1 MNKLMNYRAP
11 KKLRLRLR
19 NEISRVFDEGQ
30 RLSDARMTLWGVAS
44 EPPGAAKVGVA
55 VSKRHG
61 NAVRRNR
68 VKRLCREAFRL
79 TRPQLPENVDFM
91 IVPLVDKNM
100 TLDGL
105 RESLLKLAPRL
116 AERLGG
122 QQKKDAP

>member
-19 NEISRVFDEGQ
+19 NEISRVFDEGR
-30 RLSDARMTLWGVAS
+30 RLGDARLTLWAVPS
-44 EPPGAAKVGVA
+44 QSPGAPRVGVA

-79 TRPQLPENVDFM
+79 TRPELPENVDFM
-91 IVPLVDKNM
+91 IVPRVDKNM

-105 RESLLKLAPRL
+105 RESLIKLAPRL
-116 AERLGG
+116 AQRLEG
-122 QQKKDAP
+122 QQKKDQP